1 MMASTLPFLFAQ
13 LPLLPG
19 HIANGPQGA
28 LAGCI
33 FATLGLFSYSAYQV
47 TISTH
52 LEDSWFSVSNHSF
65 LPNSGN
71 LQV

>member
-52 LEDSWFSVSNHSF
+52 LEDSWLSVSNHRF
-65 LPNSGN
+65 CP
-71 LQV
+71 